1 MTSRTMVLLVLAA
14 ALAAA
19 TPGGA
24 QDLARRVAAAPDGQV
39 RFTYAARPGVYGN
52 GRNTIS
58 WDCNNGR
65 CRNQQSDGDWEGD
78 DVSRSPCD
86 SGPVRLALSVRGH
99 AVTSIRVYV
108 GGAWRPATAGVT
120 DLGVVSTREASR
132 FLLDLAA
139 QADSRAGHDA
149 IFPATLADSV
159 TVWPDLLRIAR
170 DRAVREDTR
179 KSAVFWLGQA
189 AGAAATKGLSDIVD
203 DTSLDL
209 EVKKSAVFAI
219 SQLPHDDGVPALIN
233 VARSNKS
240 PAIRKSALF
249 WLGQTNDP
257 RAIALFEEILTRP

>member
-1 MTSRTMVLLVLAA
+1 MIPRTTALLVLAA
-14 ALAAA
+14 ASAAA
-19 TPGGA
+19 A
-24 QDLARRVAAAPDGQV
+24 QGTDLARRVSAAPDGQV

-58 WDCNNGR
+58 WDCSNGR
-65 CRNQQSDGDWEGD
+65 CRNQQSNSDWDGGD
-78 DVSRSPCD
+78 VAPCD
-86 SGPVRLALSVRGH
+86 SGPVRLAMSVRDH
-99 AVTSIRVYV
+99 AVTGIRVYV
-108 GGAWRPATAGVT
+108 GGNWRPAAAGVT
-120 DLGVVSTREASR
+120 DLGTVSTREATR

-139 QADSRAGHDA
+139 KGDSRAGHDA
-149 IFPATLADSV
+149 IFPTTLADSV

-170 DRAVREDTR
+170 DRTVREDTR

-189 AGAAATKGLSDIVD
+189 AGAAATKGLSDMVD

-233 VARSNKS
+233 VARSNRS